1 MDLISRLPSLED
13 SALAVL
19 QENAVRLEQSGT
31 AAQRSAAA
39 ALMPAIEAEL
49 EARRAAKPAPAK
61 RAPRTAAG
69 KRAAGTAAAKPAA
82 KRKAKPA

>member
-1 MDLISRLPSLED
+1 MDLVSKLPSLED

-19 QENAVRLEQSGT
+19 HENAERLEQSGS

-39 ALMPAIEAEL
+39 ALIPAIEAER
-49 EARRAAKPAPAK
+49 AAPRAAKPAPAK
-61 RAPRTAAG
+61 RAPRTVAKKASSG
-69 KRAAGTAAAKPAA
+69 AAAKPAT